1 MATRFGPAF
10 EDLPRKLVAPRSEFM
25 DAFENAKRK
34 FSGVP
39 GDAVPL
45 LLKMKSNH
53 LDSRYYDSGHI
64 ILSSG
69 DLQALF
75 DPVISRI
82 IRLVDTQLKAAD
94 KACGYP
100 VINVGTIHNILPAK
114 GPNNL

>member
-1 MATRFGPAF
+1 
-10 EDLPRKLVAPRSEFM
+10 M